1 MGYPLE
7 NNEEIAQV
15 CPPLQALEARCMPSS
30 GCLARRQEQKQIR
43 ETFWSQLISLV
54 DCGFSHLVKVLP
66 VENQNKEN
74 TQDLASSIKYG
85 AK

>member
-1 MGYPLE
+1 MLGK
-7 NNEEIAQV
+7 
-15 CPPLQALEARCMPSS
+15 EART
-30 GCLARRQEQKQIR
+30 KQIR

-54 DCGFSHLVKVLP
+54 DCGFSHLIKVLP
-66 VENQNKEN
+66 VENQNKN